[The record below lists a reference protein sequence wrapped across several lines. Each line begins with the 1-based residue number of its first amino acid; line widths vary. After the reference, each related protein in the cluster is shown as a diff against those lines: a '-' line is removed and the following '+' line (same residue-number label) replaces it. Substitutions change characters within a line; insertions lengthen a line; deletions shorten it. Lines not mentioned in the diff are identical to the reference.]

1 MTGATAKVAAVR
13 LRPPLLAPLALGIAF
28 LAPALAGCGGSG
40 SKPGNGV
47 ASKTPAEIVAAAKA
61 AADEAASVHIAG
73 AISEGS
79 PLSLDMHL
87 LAGKGGRGRITQ
99 SGVSFDLITL
109 GSTVYIKGSSAF
121 YRRIGGPAAAQLF
134 QGKWLKA
141 PATAGEFSSISAL
154 TDLRK
159 LIDTTLATHGT
170 LSKGATTSVG
180 GVKAIAVK
188 DVTKGGVLY
197 VASTGKPYPL
207 EIARGGANGGH
218 IVFDRWNQA
227 VTISPPTNAININQL
242 RSGH

>member
-1 MTGATAKVAAVR
+1 MR
-13 LRPPLLAPLALGIAF
+13 HRPPLLAGLALGAAL
-28 LAPALAGCGGSG
+28 LASALARCGGS
-40 SKPGNGV
+40 SSPTGNGV

-61 AADEAASVHIAG
+61 AADEAASVHISG
-73 AISEGS
+73 DISEGA
-79 PLSLDMHL
+79 PLSLDMQL

-99 SGVSFDLITL
+99 NGVSFELITL
-109 GSTVYIKGSSAF
+109 ASTVYIKGSAAF

-141 PATAGEFSSISAL
+141 PATAGEFGSISSL

-170 LSKGATTSVG
+170 LAKGATSTVAG
-180 GVKAIAVK
+180 LKAIAVK

-207 EIARGGANGGH
+207 EIARGGASGGH

-227 VTISPPTNAININQL
+227 VTISPPLNAININQL
-242 RSGH
+242 RSGR